1 MWRYWIFVG
10 SLGKWRRLIPP
21 DEVNL
26 ADFAD
31 VHPETGNTW
40 KRRARAVRG
49 EPKKFL
55 VKLEISGQS
64 GFITVN
70 SYPLMMDFD
79 NSDRH
84 VLSSRSSRALIARG
98 VPFTEVLPPAKT
110 LVLARFLGAQGI
122 RTLRP
127 GYD

>member
-21 DEVNL
+21 DEMDM

-31 VHPETGNTW
+31 VHPVTWNPW
-40 KRRARAVRG
+40 KRRSSAVGG
-49 EPKKFL
+49 EPKKSL
-55 VKLEISGQS
+55 IKVEVSREGS
-64 GFITVN
+64 FITVN

-98 VPFTEVLPPAKT
+98 VPFTEVL
-110 LVLARFLGAQGI
+110 
-122 RTLRP
+122 
-127 GYD
+127 

>member
-79 NSDRH
+79 NSNCH
-84 VLSSRSSRALIARG
+84 VLFSRSSWTLIG
-98 VPFTEVLPPAKT
+98 VECVSPKCFPGKN
-110 LVLARFLGAQGI
+110 LVSARFLGAQGI
-122 RTLRP
+122 PTLPP